1 MAVKGSN
8 GAGALDTRLL
18 REEASSITDAV
29 SRIVRITDQVSQG
42 AETQV
47 RSLDDAL
54 SGLNQMTT
62 SLKETASQA
71 ESVSSSTES
80 LVSSINEVAASIEQV
95 TANVTGLAGFIQQT
109 ATSIQQN
116 NASIQEVAAIT
127 QQMSSSRRPGHQ
139 RDGRDDGL
147 SQGDDGGQRCADVVG
162 EPDRGGDRGDDPLD
176 PGRGDECRRARR
188 IR

>member
-18 REEASSITDAV
+18 REEATSITDAV
-29 SRIVRITDQVSQG
+29 ARIVRITDQVSQG

-71 ESVSSSTES
+71 ESISGSTDS

-116 NASIQEVAAIT
+116 NASIQDVAAIT
-127 QQMSSSRRPGHQ
+127 QQMSSSADQVTTSMVEMTR
-139 RDGRDDGL
+139 L
-147 SQGDDGGQRCADVVG
+147 SEGDDGGQRCADVVG
-162 EPDRGGDRGDDPLD
+162 EPDRGGHRRDDPLD
-176 PGRGDECRRARR
+176 PGCRRQCRRARR

>member
-18 REEASSITDAV
+18 REEATSITDAV
-29 SRIVRITDQVSQG
+29 VRIVRVTDQVSQG

-54 SGLNQMTT
+54 SGLNEMTT

-71 ESVSSSTES
+71 ESISGSTDG

-116 NASIQEVAAIT
+116 NASIQDVAALT
-127 QQMSSSRRPGHQ
+127 QQMSSS
-139 RDGRDDGL
+139 
-147 SQGDDGGQRCADVVG
+147 ADQVATSMV
-162 EPDRGGDRGDDPLD
+162 EMTASVKATTADKPPPR
-176 PGRGDECRRARR
+176 RRAPTCVPSRATVSGPSRSARR
-188 IR
+188 RCGSRSV

>member
-29 SRIVRITDQVSQG
+29 ARIVRITDQVSQG

-62 SLKETASQA
+62 SLKETAVPGRIGQRLHRKPG
-71 ESVSSSTES
+71 
-80 LVSSINEVAASIEQV
+80 LVDQRGGGLDRAGHAQ
-95 TANVTGLAGFIQQT
+95 NVTGLAGFIQQT

-116 NASIQEVAAIT
+116 NASR
-127 QQMSSSRRPGHQ
+127 SRSRGN
-139 RDGRDDGL
+139 RA
-147 SQGDDGGQRCADVVG
+147 ADVVSAQTRS
-162 EPDRGGDRGDDPLD
+162 P
-176 PGRGDECRRARR
+176 RRWSR
-188 IR
+188 